1 MDISFG
7 YIVSAAAGGLIG
19 GLGHALVSSNPGFGS
34 VDPSTGKKDFSGFT
48 DLAVGF
54 FTGLVW
60 LLPNQSTWVNQ
71 TPKSL
76 DQLVL
81 IALQTMV
88 IGLAG
93 SGWLTSYLDS
103 NSLEQDKTA
112 LKGAVA
118 KAAAATANPGLAG
131 QISQASSVD
140 AIVGLVS
147 KL

>member
-1 MDISFG
+1 MSTN
-7 YIVSAAAGGLIG
+7 Y
-19 GLGHALVSSNPGFGS
+19 GFGK
-34 VDPSTGKKDFSGFT
+34 VDPATGKPDFSGLT

-60 LLPNQSTWVNQ
+60 LLPNQNTWVNQ

-76 DQLVL
+76 TDLVL

-118 KAAAATANPGLAG
+118 RAAGATANPDLAG
-131 QISQASSVD
+131 QISQAKSVD
-140 AIVGLVS
+140 DIVGLVS